1 MGVNHTS
8 FNFTTSIVDE
18 GVACLFSLLAPA
30 SAPQNPSSTTINST
44 AIQVQWEAVAEID
57 RNGEITF
64 YEVQVDPAQFQNVHL
79 ENVSSSALLL
89 TIGGLEE
96 FVQYN
101 FTIRAYTSA
110 GPGPFSIVTN
120 STTNQASE

>member
-1 MGVNHTS
+1 M
-8 FNFTTSIVDE
+8 
-18 GVACLFSLLAPA
+18 FSLLAPA

-44 AIQVQWEAVAEID
+44 AIQVQWEAVAEINQ
-57 RNGEITF
+57 NGKIAF
-64 YEVQVDPAQFQNVHL
+64 YEVQVDPAQFQNVRL

-96 FVQYN
+96 FVQYS
-101 FTIRAYTSA
+101 FTIKAYTSA